1 MKQLYDINSLASVL
15 SVPPS
20 DIFRIE
26 ISEVNRVLPGQIG
39 DRYYCVIKP
48 DRFICYYLKKGIINN
63 QVSLLFKDFQEA
75 KFYCKR
81 GKLYFESNF
90 KGYFFPFYA
99 KRTSWKSN
107 AGRSFINHLSK
118 HLSISNFKDYK
129 LYTGKAFFLSY
140 FKHISGK

>member
-1 MKQLYDINSLASVL
+1 MKQLYDINALARVL
-15 SVPPS
+15 SVSPS

-39 DRYYCVIKP
+39 DRYYCVIKS
-48 DRFICYYLKKGIINN
+48 DRFICYYLKNGIINN

-75 KFYCKR
+75 KFFCKR

-99 KRTSWKSN
+99 KRAAWKSK
-107 AGRSFINHLSK
+107 AGKSFINHLSK
-118 HLSISNFKDYK
+118 QVNIKNINDYK
-129 LYTGKAFFLSY
+129 LATGKLFVFSY
-140 FKHISGK
+140 LKHLFG

>member
-90 KGYFFPFYA
+90 KGYFFDEKQNKAGGYFGSCICSDLYIIWFYHWLA
-99 KRTSWKSN
+99 
-107 AGRSFINHLSK
+107 
-118 HLSISNFKDYK
+118 
-129 LYTGKAFFLSY
+129 
-140 FKHISGK
+140 

>member
-1 MKQLYDINSLASVL
+1 MTEITSLAKVL
-15 SVPPS
+15 AVSPA

-26 ISEVNRVLPGQIG
+26 LTEVNKVLPGKAG
-39 DRYYCVIKP
+39 DIYYCVINN
-48 DRFICYYLKKGIINN
+48 DRFICYFLKNGIISN
-63 QVSLLFKDFQEA
+63 QVTLLFDDFQEA
-75 KFYCKR
+75 KFFCSR
-81 GKLYFESNF
+81 GKLFFESNF
-90 KGYFFPFYA
+90 KGYFLSFLA
-99 KRTSWKSN
+99 KRASWKSN

>member
-99 KRTSWKSN
+99 KRTAWKSK
-107 AGRSFINHLSK
+107 AGKSFIK
-118 HLSISNFKDYK
+118 HLEKQVTIKNFNEYK
-129 LYTGKAFFLSY
+129 LASFSFISDSLYLSPT
-140 FKHISGK
+140 